1 MGKAA
6 AAAFGPILGKTLF
19 NIMHARA
26 TVQRTRAQNN
36 NTVRHGNSNN
46 DCTGKRD
53 THSRK
58 KSRSFQSFKRA
69 RYCPKL
75 ASSSTEMNDDAVVLL
90 TTFQDNTQSIDQSQS
105 FASSLSEA
113 GIEPWQLWFGFV
125 VGLAP
130 FVIASYEFGKRILIQ
145 KRCALCSGTGLIRAG
160 KYSNKRK
167 CTQCG
172 GFLPWESWG
181 RFFDVSSPG
190 NGGVLRVPAGQTS
203 VIYDVEKT
211 VQSSRAA
218 KAREDLR
225 RSAGGDDDDDDDDDE
240 ALGDDEDSSRNDETN
255 SSENVSNKRVEV
267 AVEVERV
274 DLRDGSVL
282 FAFSENALKKP
293 L

>member
-1 MGKAA
+1 M
-6 AAAFGPILGKTLF
+6 
-19 NIMHARA
+19 RA
-26 TVQRTRAQNN
+26 TVVQSTRAQSNT
-36 NTVRHGNSNN
+36 TVRHGNGNN
-46 DCTGKRD
+46 DCKGKRD

-69 RYCPKL
+69 RYCPKS
-75 ASSSTEMNDDAVVLL
+75 ASSSNALSDDAVVIL
-90 TTFQDNTQSIDQSQS
+90 TTFQDNTQSIEQSQS

-225 RSAGGDDDDDDDDDE
+225 RSAGGDD
-240 ALGDDEDSSRNDETN
+240 ALGDDEDSSKKNDETN
-255 SSENVSNKRVEV
+255 SSENVSNKRVEA